1 MNITAEKNMKLIKQP
16 ISVKLNEIFTMIYN
30 NTNSNSAPINP
41 EIFTFRFFR
50 YLSIVCFA
58 FAILSA
64 QAQTNVPAPVPKQTK
79 SVYLTHATIHTGTGE
94 VLQNATIAFENG
106 KIILVAENPSIK
118 TDETMGMV
126 IDCSGKHIYPGII
139 APNTKIGIDEIE
151 AVRATNDYA
160 EVGSYNP
167 DVRAIVA
174 YNTDSRVTPTVRSN
188 GVLLAQSTPVGGT
201 ISGTSAIVQLDA
213 WNWEDALVKEDG
225 IWLNWPNEQ
234 KRGGWWANPEPATT
248 NTDYDKEV
256 RTIKDYF
263 SEAKSYSQTAHL
275 KKNLRFEAMRGLFNR
290 SKILFVNADRV
301 KEIQHAVAFA
311 QDFGLRLVISGG
323 EESWPIADELA
334 NKKIPVILGKTHQ
347 LPDNEDADV
356 AQVYRTPALLQ
367 KAGVLFC
374 LSVPGGFW
382 QVRNLMFNAGT
393 AVAYGLTKEQALAAI
408 TANTAKILGIDDQV
422 GTLENGKAATL
433 IVSTGDVLD
442 METSNIEYA
451 FIDGR
456 QLNLDNK
463 QKELYLKFGHKYG
476 IN

>member
-1 MNITAEKNMKLIKQP
+1 MKNLT
-16 ISVKLNEIFTMIYN
+16 FY
-30 NTNSNSAPINP
+30 SNSLPIKTTRP
-41 EIFTFRFFR
+41 TSVLLIIC
-50 YLSIVCFA
+50 LA
-58 FAILSA
+58 FSLLPAKA
-64 QAQTNVPAPVPKQTK
+64 QNNVPAPAPMQTK
-79 SVYLTHATIHTGTGE
+79 SIYLTHATIHTGTGT

-106 KIILVAENPSIK
+106 KIILVAENPSFK
-118 TDETMGMV
+118 TDETMGQV

-188 GVLLAQSTPVGGT
+188 GVLLAQSTPAGGT
-201 ISGTSAIVQLDA
+201 ISGTSAVVQLDA

-225 IWLNWPNEQ
+225 IWLNWPNELKQ
-234 KRGGWWANPEPATT
+234 GGWWANPQPSTS
-248 NTDYDKEV
+248 NKEYEKQV
-256 RTIKDYF
+256 RAIKDYF
-263 SEAKSYSQTAHL
+263 SEAKSYYQTAHL
-275 KKNLRFEAMRGLFNR
+275 KKNLRFEAMRELFNR
-290 SKILFVNADRV
+290 NKILYIQASRV
-301 KEIQHAVAFA
+301 KEMQHAISFA
-311 QDFGLRLVISGG
+311 QEFGLRLVISGA
-323 EESWPIADELA
+323 EESWQIADELA
-334 NKKIPVILGKTHQ
+334 SKKIPVILGKTHQ
-347 LPDNEDADV
+347 LPYSDDADV
-356 AQVYRTPALLQ
+356 AQPYQTPAVLQ

-382 QVRNLMFNAGT
+382 QVRNLMFNAGS
-393 AVAYGLTKEQALAAI
+393 AVAYGLTKEEALAAI
-408 TANTAKILGIDDQV
+408 TSNTAKILGIDNEV

-442 METSNIEYA
+442 MKTSNIEYA

-456 QLNLDNK
+456 QLNLGNK
-463 QKELYLKFGHKYG
+463 QKELYKKFGHKYG